1 MLQEEERR
9 KIEFKDQLAT
19 TLKKLFPFNICQ
31 VVAVGPLLVSALD
44 LLKQRYSQAIY
55 QKHGGGLN
63 VHHGLQENYLTGY
76 RTDMLRFIRANYEIF
91 LDHFRSQRVQN
102 LVIQKYMK
110 DL

>member
-19 TLKKLFPFNICQ
+19 TLKKLLPFNICQ

-55 QKHGGGLN
+55 
-63 VHHGLQENYLTGY
+63 
-76 RTDMLRFIRANYEIF
+76 
-91 LDHFRSQRVQN
+91 
-102 LVIQKYMK
+102 
-110 DL
+110 